1 MRRDTIYDSQGEA
14 DLRRLAERRAGAK
27 FGFYIHALVY
37 LVVNAGLVTINLAI
51 SPHVLWFIWPLFGWG
66 IGLAAHGLGVFA
78 HTSGL
83 RERAIAAEMER
94 LRAR

>member
-1 MRRDTIYDSQGEA
+1 MYDNQSEA

-27 FGFYIHALVY
+27 FGFYVHALVY
-37 LVVNAGLVTINLAI
+37 LVVNAGLVAINLAT
-51 SPHVLWFIWPLFGWG
+51 SPQALWFVWPMFGWG
-66 IGLAAHGLGVFA
+66 IGLVAHGLGVFA

-83 RERAIAAEMER
+83 RERAIAAEMKR

>member
-1 MRRDTIYDSQGEA
+1 MSDTRSEA

-27 FGFYIHALVY
+27 FGFYVHALVY
-37 LVVNAGLVTINLAI
+37 LTVNAGLVAINLAT
-51 SPHVLWFIWPLFGWG
+51 SPQVLWFIWPMFGWG

-78 HTSGL
+78 HTTGL

>member
-1 MRRDTIYDSQGEA
+1 MYDSQSEA
-14 DLRRLAERRAGAK
+14 ELRRLAERRAGAK

-37 LVVNAGLVTINLAI
+37 LVVNAGLVAINLAT
-51 SPHVLWFIWPLFGWG
+51 SPQVLWFIWPLFGWW

-78 HTSGL
+78 QTSGL

-94 LRAR
+94 LRSR